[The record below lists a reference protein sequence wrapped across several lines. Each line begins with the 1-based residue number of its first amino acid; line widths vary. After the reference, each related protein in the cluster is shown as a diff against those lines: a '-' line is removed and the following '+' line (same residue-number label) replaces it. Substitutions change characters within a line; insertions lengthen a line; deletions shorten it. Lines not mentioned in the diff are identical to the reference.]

1 VYRIGLAGFV
11 ALVVGCGSYG
21 GMKAARVAD
30 HGGYAPAPEAT
41 SDDGGGGAPTSLP
54 SPDPGSA
61 EIAAEPDATAA
72 AKMAVDDD
80 RIASERPA
88 AGQLTAGVWDDNL
101 NFTFF
106 SAYAKGLPQDQDLG
120 AFGADEQKAA
130 RDAFAQLAKHDQL
143 DVQLVL
149 DTTGSMGDELSY
161 LQSEFDSIAAQV
173 GKRFPNLTPR
183 WSLVVYR
190 DEGDEYTTRKSDFT
204 TDTKKFR
211 AQLAAQAAGGGGD
224 FPEAVIAG
232 LDTGLDQSWRDD
244 AKVAR
249 VMFWVAD
256 APPHTGEGGKLAG
269 LARRA
274 QKAGVHVYPVASSG
288 IDDYTEYQMRAVAQL
303 TGGRYIFLTDDS
315 GIGNSHAEP
324 HIPCYSVTRLD
335 RAVVRMIESEM
346 SGQRVDAAD
355 DDVLRVV
362 GNPDADGKCA
372 IGQAM
377 VVAF

>member
-1 VYRIGLAGFV
+1 VNRIGLAGFL
-11 ALVVGCGSYG
+11 ALVVGCGG
-21 GMKAARVAD
+21 GMKRAGH
-30 HGGYAPAPEAT
+30 HGGYSGGGKTAAPAAEMVGADS
-41 SDDGGGGAPTSLP
+41 SDAPSSLP
-54 SPDPGSA
+54 SPDPG
-61 EIAAEPDATAA
+61 ATAVIA
-72 AKMAVDDD
+72 ESATGS
-80 RIASERPA
+80 IASDRPA

-101 NFTFF
+101 NFAFF
-106 SAYAKGLPQDQDLG
+106 SSYAKRLDKDQDLG

-130 RDAFAQLAKHDQL
+130 HDAFAQLAKHEQL

-161 LQSEFDSIAAQV
+161 LQSEFDSIAAEI
-173 GKRFPNLTPR
+173 GKRYPNLTPR

-190 DEGDEYTTRKSDFT
+190 DEGDEYTTRKADFT

-256 APPHTGEGGKLAG
+256 APPHAGEGGKLAA

-288 IDDYTEYQMRAVAQL
+288 IDDSTEYQMRAVAQL

-335 RAVVRMIESEM
+335 RAVVRMIETEM
-346 SGQRVDAAD
+346 SGQRVEAAD
-355 DDVLRVV
+355 DDVVRVV
-362 GNPDADGKCA
+362 GNPDADGTCA
-372 IGQAM
+372 IGQQM